1 MLLIIWLDT
10 ANRPQSWLSNYF
22 VDFIDRT
29 LEIKH
34 LKINLS
40 DIRRKKLYN
49 KRGQKMSNCFLEN
62 PRQSLFKIPKML
74 LIGKSGEK
82 ENLMNSKN

>member
-1 MLLIIWLDT
+1 
-10 ANRPQSWLSNYF
+10 
-22 VDFIDRT
+22 
-29 LEIKH
+29 
-34 LKINLS
+34 
-40 DIRRKKLYN
+40 
-49 KRGQKMSNCFLEN
+49 MSNCFLEN